1 MRVFLSYDSLV
12 RLFSYIKVHQ
22 DHIENLLKH
31 KFLGLSLRISDSMD
45 LAWYSKMCISNET
58 PGDAFATDQLP
69 HFENHQS
76 N

>member
-1 MRVFLSYDSLV
+1 MRIFLSYDSLV

-22 DHIENLLKH
+22 DHIENLLKRP
-31 KFLGLSLRISDSMD
+31 LRISDSMD